1 MTQNSPPYTELSPL
15 QRAVI
20 ALKEMRA
27 KLDAIENAQT
37 EPIAIIGMSCRF
49 PQANT
54 PEAFWQ
60 LLRDGVDAVTE
71 IPKERW
77 DIEAYYDPDPDA
89 PEKMYT
95 RSGAFL
101 SQVDQFDPLFFGIS
115 PREAAS
121 IDPQQRLLLEVSWEA
136 LERAG
141 QAPSQNLTKT
151 GVFMGMSQTD
161 YTKLPIPTGTHLT
174 AYDNTNDLCFAAGRL
189 SHTLGLQGPNMVID
203 TACSSSLVAVHLAVM
218 SLRAKECDMALTG
231 GIQLNLLP
239 ELYILLSRSRALSPD
254 GRCKTFSAKADG
266 YGRGEGC
273 GVIVL
278 KRLSSA
284 IANGDNILALIRG
297 SAINHDGPSSGF
309 TVPNKL
315 AQEALIQAALANAKV
330 DPQEIAY
337 IEAHGTGTSLGD
349 PLELRALGSVF
360 GQRETPLIIGAV
372 KTNIGHLEPA
382 AGIAGL
388 IKVVLSLQQGEI
400 PPHLHFDEPSPNLDW
415 EQWPFIVPTERT
427 PWPKGKQIAGVSAFG
442 LSGTNA
448 HVVLEAAPQPEM
460 IPTLETQYPHL
471 FTLSAKSAEALT
483 ELARRYI
490 DYLATGS
497 EALADICFTANT
509 GRADFT
515 YRLTIVAESKHE
527 LREKLVAW
535 QQCETTSWENQTTPI
550 TGLFSGQAPHDKKP
564 KIAFLFTGQGSQY
577 VGMGRALY
585 ESQPI
590 FRQALE
596 RCDEILRA
604 YLDQPLL
611 AVLYPE
617 AGHDENSPLNET
629 AYTQPALFALEYAL
643 TELWKSWGI
652 VPNVVMGHSV
662 GEYVAACVAGVFTL
676 EEGLKLIAERGR
688 LIQALPSDGEMV
700 AVLASQEQ
708 VAPIIQPYTGSVSFA
723 AINGPQSVVI
733 SGECDAINAICATL
747 ETEEIKTKKLT
758 VSHAF
763 HSPLMAPMI
772 EPFAQI
778 AGQIN
783 YQVPQIGFISNVTG
797 QFATHQVTIPD
808 YWVDHIRQPVRF
820 MAGMETLDQRG
831 YDLFL
836 EIGPKPVLLGMARE
850 GVSNEEQDKQW
861 LPSLRRE
868 QEWPQL
874 LATLSQLYISGVA
887 VDWSTFPIPVDV
899 PPLRVVLPTYPFQ
912 RQRYWQRDI
921 ARPSGEPQNN
931 NVSNRK
937 LSVPN
942 EKLGP
947 FFHKMIQSPLLKETF
962 FESRFSTNHFP
973 YLADH
978 WIHGEIVVPGACHI
992 SAVLSVVD
1000 QIFGTQA
1007 CELEDVIFPEALVL
1021 QEGKERTL
1029 QLVLIPE
1036 ETELQAV
1043 SFQVIT
1049 FDPSRPLHEREVSV
1063 HATGRIS
1070 PVVTPTKLWTKPFAL
1085 QAHGDPLAGTELYQ
1099 HLASQQIELGPQFQW
1114 IQTFWQGEWE
1124 TLYELRLPQSLK
1136 GVVEYQLHPTLIDAC
1151 FQTGTVITNHD
1162 HNTYIPFAV
1171 QNFRF
1176 YSTGTHP
1183 SHSSCQQNNQPLW
1196 CYASQVKESVSNI
1209 QLFDQEGTVVAEII
1223 GFKER
1228 QASSEAFTSK
1238 PSWSG
1243 LSREMTDWLYEVAW
1257 QPQAHPTVELLP
1269 SLPQANKE
1277 TRIGKWLIFADN
1289 SGVGQQLVTLIKEK
1303 GGEATL
1309 VFASEEKNSVNQ
1321 DNHSEII
1328 GAGISIEPGIV
1339 RITPTNKSDY
1349 QSLIASCAPL
1359 DGVVHLWSLDISAAS
1374 SADID
1379 LEWAFQSGC
1388 ESTLYLVQALLQSH
1402 EPPALWLVTQGTQPI
1417 DGYDVSGVNGAPLW
1431 GMGKVIALEH
1441 PELNTVQIDLAP
1453 DASVDSAQLILSE
1466 IVSRTDQKEEQI
1478 AFRDDMRYVA
1488 RLVPSESRTSHLPK
1502 GAFILSATEPGNLDS
1517 LQLQLT
1523 ERRPPEIGE
1532 IEIRVHA
1539 TGLNFKDVL
1548 TALGTVN
1555 AKALGNECV
1564 GEVVAI
1570 GEQVEGFEIGDAV
1583 AAVATVGSLSRYF
1596 TVKATLAVPIPK
1608 CLNYAEAA
1616 TIPGVFLT
1624 AYYCLYHLAKIK
1636 PNDRVLI
1643 HAAAGG
1649 VGQAAVQLAKLAG
1662 AEIFATASEPKWNFL
1677 RSQGIKH
1684 IYNSRNL
1691 DFADEIMVDTSGQGV
1706 DIVLNS
1712 LTGKGFVEK
1721 GLSLLS
1727 PNGRF
1732 IEMGKRDIWSTEQVS
1747 DFRADIGYFVVDL
1760 IESSEEEPLI
1770 IQSILQDLMQLF
1782 DTGQLKPLPRKV
1794 FPIQNAISAF
1804 RYMQQAKHIGKIVLT
1819 QPALEAPSDA
1829 DSVIRFREKGTY
1841 LITGGLGALGLQVSS
1856 FLVEHGARHLVL
1868 IGRSEPKP
1876 VVKNRLE
1883 KLEEAGAKIQI
1894 EQADVS
1900 QKEQLARVLA
1910 NIDDNT
1916 PLRGIIHAAGIL
1928 DDRAIINQT
1937 SASFQRVMAPKV
1949 QGCWHLHTLTEHK
1962 HLDFFVLFSSAT
1974 SLLGTAG
1981 QANYAAAN
1989 AFMDTLAHYR
1999 QRLGLPALSI
2009 NWGAWSEVG
2018 MANERQSKM
2027 NLAGEGKIAPKEG
2040 IEILAHLL
2048 LEAPPQVGV
2057 VPINDW
2063 FQFRQ
2068 QYPKEPA
2075 MFKSLGQAE
2084 RTDKLSGHHTKNENQ
2099 SVQLLERLTG
2109 LSPKKARQSLQKE
2122 VLQQVTSILGLRPS
2136 QTLAIKQGLFEV
2148 GLDSLM
2154 AIELRSRLQSLVGK
2168 PLSATLVFDYPS
2180 VEKMVEYLA
2189 TEVLSLT
2196 FDTVDTS
2203 SVDKQDTIMSD
2214 NLETLSD
2221 SELEALLMKEMASNE

>member
-27 KLDAIENAQT
+27 KLDAVEHAQT

-49 PQANT
+49 PQADT

-151 GVFMGMSQTD
+151 GVFIGMSQTD

-203 TACSSSLVAVHLAVM
+203 TACSSSLVAIHLAVM
-218 SLRAKECDMALTG
+218 SLRARECDMALTG

-315 AQEALIQAALANAKV
+315 AQEALIQAALTNAKV

-400 PPHLHFDEPSPNLDW
+400 PPHLHFDEPNPNLDW

-427 PWPKGKQIAGVSAFG
+427 PWPNGKQIAGVSAFG

-483 ELARRYI
+483 ELAGRYI
-490 DYLATGS
+490 DYLATSS
-497 EALADICFTANT
+497 EALADICLTANT

-515 YRLTIVAESKHE
+515 HRLTIVAESKHE

-535 QQCETTSWENQTTPI
+535 QQCETASWENPSNGQTTPI

-617 AGHDENSPLNET
+617 AGHDESSPLNET

-700 AVLASQEQ
+700 AVLASEEQ

-747 ETEEIKTKKLT
+747 EAEKIKTKKLT

-797 QFATHQVTIPD
+797 QFATHQVTMPD

-962 FESRFSTNHFP
+962 FESQFSTTNFP
-973 YLADH
+973 YLAEH
-978 WIHGEIVVPGACHI
+978 LIYGEVVVPGACHV
-992 SAVLSVVD
+992 SVVLSAAE
-1000 QIFGTQA
+1000 QLFGTQSY
-1007 CELEDVIFPEALVL
+1007 ELEDIIFPEALVL
-1021 QEGKERTL
+1021 SEGEERTL
-1029 QLVLIPE
+1029 QLILTPSDDNYQ
-1036 ETELQAV
+1036 LA
-1043 SFQVIT
+1043 SFQVLT
-1049 FDPSRPLHEREVSV
+1049 FDAKLTKSQQTATIHALGTLRVRANMITTHLSISDILARCKTTMSRTEIYSLLEQQHIKLGPSFRWIEMIWQGDKEMVCLLQIPENLLDVKAYPLHPSMIDS
-1063 HATGRIS
+1063 GFQRI
-1070 PVVTPTKLWTKPFAL
+1070 
-1085 QAHGDPLAGTELYQ
+1085 GTIEEL
-1099 HLASQQIELGPQFQW
+1099 HEK
-1114 IQTFWQGEWE
+1114 E
-1124 TLYELRLPQSLK
+1124 
-1136 GVVEYQLHPTLIDAC
+1136 
-1151 FQTGTVITNHD
+1151 GTW
-1162 HNTYIPFAV
+1162 IPFSV
-1171 QNFRF
+1171 KCFRF
-1176 YSTGTHP
+1176 YARSNSQRFYCHAQQVNERAWNIKIVDPTTDQVIAEM
-1183 SHSSCQQNNQPLW
+1183 SHFEARKATSNAFQRNSLW
-1196 CYASQVKESVSNI
+1196 TN
-1209 QLFDQEGTVVAEII
+1209 
-1223 GFKER
+1223 
-1228 QASSEAFTSK
+1228 
-1238 PSWSG
+1238 
-1243 LSREMTDWLYEVAW
+1243 WLYEVAW
-1257 QPQAHPTVELLP
+1257 QPQAHQTVELLP
-1269 SLPQANKE
+1269 SLPQAQKE
-1277 TRIGKWLIFADN
+1277 IRMGHWLIFADKG
-1289 SGVGQQLVTLIKEK
+1289 GVGQQLATLIKEK

-1309 VFASEEKNSVNQ
+1309 VFASEEKNSVGQ

-1328 GAGISIEPGIV
+1328 GAEISIEPRTV

-1349 QSLIASCAPL
+1349 QQLIASCAPL
-1359 DGVVHLWSLDISAAS
+1359 DGVVHLWSVDISAAS
-1374 SADID
+1374 SADVD
-1379 LEWAFQSGC
+1379 LERAFQSGC
-1388 ESTLYLVQALLQSH
+1388 ESTLHLIQALVQNN
-1402 EPPALWLVTQGTQPI
+1402 EPPTLWLVTQGTQPI
-1417 DGYDVSGVNGAPLW
+1417 NGYDVSGVNGASLW

-1453 DASVDSAQLILSE
+1453 DVSVESAQLILYE

-1570 GEQVEGFEIGDAV
+1570 GEGVEGFEIGDAV

-1596 TVKATLAVPIPK
+1596 TVKATLAVSIPK

-1662 AEIFATASEPKWNFL
+1662 AEVFATASEPKWNFL

-1706 DIVLNS
+1706 DVVLNS

-1747 DFRADIGYFVVDL
+1747 DFRTDIGYFVVDL

-1841 LITGGLGALGLQVSS
+1841 LITGGLGALGLQVAS

-1868 IGRSEPKP
+1868 FGRSEPKP
-1876 VVKNRLE
+1876 VVKSRLA

-1916 PLRGIIHAAGIL
+1916 PLRGIIHTAGVL

-1949 QGCWHLHTLTEHK
+1949 QGSWHLHTLTAHK

-2009 NWGAWSEVG
+2009 NWGAWSEAG

-2027 NLAGEGKIAPKEG
+2027 NLAGEGTIAPKEG

-2057 VPINDW
+2057 VPVNDW

-2109 LSPKKARQSLQKE
+2109 LSPKKARQLLQKE

-2196 FDTVDTS
+2196 VDTS
-2203 SVDKQDTIMSD
+2203 SVDKQETIMSD

-2221 SELEALLMKEMASNE
+2221 SELEALLMKEIASNE